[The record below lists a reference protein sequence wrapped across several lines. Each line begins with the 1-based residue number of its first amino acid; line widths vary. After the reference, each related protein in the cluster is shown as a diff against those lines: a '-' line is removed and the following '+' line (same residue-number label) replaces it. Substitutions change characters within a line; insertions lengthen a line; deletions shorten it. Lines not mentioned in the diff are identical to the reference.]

1 MRLDS
6 SVKNKYPELTIGYA
20 VARNVKVER
29 IVSELEEEKRRVI
42 DEVRGEYASAPM
54 LEISEIKQYREFY
67 KSLNVDPTKI
77 RPASEYLL
85 RKVLA
90 GKFLTINNLVDSCLL
105 ASVKHWAIVSV
116 YDLDKTKGTT
126 TVTLAKG
133 TEPLQLIDGRNVTP
147 AVEEVLLR
155 DDEKILTAYT
165 LGDARA
171 TMVTPQTKNVLIV
184 AWNAPGISRQRVEDA
199 LNATIDYAKRFCQAT
214 VEKSEILT

>member
-6 SVKNKYPELTIGYA
+6 SVKNKYPKLTIGYA
-20 VARNVKVER
+20 VVRNVKIER
-29 IVSELEEEKRRVI
+29 IVSELEEEKRHVI
-42 DEVRGEYASAPM
+42 NEVRDEYASVPI

-67 KSLNVDPTKI
+67 KSMNVDPTKI
-77 RPASEYLL
+77 RPATEYLF
-85 RKVLA
+85 RKVLT

-116 YDLDKTKGTT
+116 YDFDRTKGIP

-133 TEPLQLIDGRNVTP
+133 TETLQLIDGRNAAP
-147 AVEEVLLR
+147 AVGEVLLR

-165 LGDARA
+165 LGDAKA
-171 TMVTPQTKNVLIV
+171 TMVTPQTKNVLMV
-184 AWNAPGISRQRVEDA
+184 AWNAPEISRQRVEDA
-199 LNATIDYAKRFCQAT
+199 LNAAIDYAKRFCQAT

>member
-1 MRLDS
+1 MKLDS
-6 SVKNKYPELTIGYA
+6 AVKNKYPELTIGYA
-20 VARNVKVER
+20 VLRNVKVER

-42 DEVRGEYASAPM
+42 DEVRDEYASVPM

-67 KSLNVDPTKI
+67 KSMNVDPTKI
-77 RPASEYLL
+77 RPAVEYLF

-116 YDLDKTKGTT
+116 YDFDRTKDIP

-133 TEPLQLIDGRNVTP
+133 TETLQLIDGRNVTP
-147 AVEEVLLR
+147 AVGQVLLR

-165 LGDARA
+165 LGDAKA
-171 TMVTPQTKNVLIV
+171 TMVTPQTKNVLMV
-184 AWNAPGISRQRVEDA
+184 AWNAPEISCQRVEDA
-199 LNATIDYAKRFCQAT
+199 LNAAIDYARRFCQAT
-214 VEKSEILT
+214 VEKSEVLT